1 MIAVITLL
9 LALGMTLV
17 ITRFATVALTLTGM
31 SRQSAQFQARSALT
45 GCGFTTAEAESVMKH
60 PVRRRVVMTLMLLGN
75 AGIVTVIATLI
86 ASISGASGG
95 WLVWTRN
102 IGIMAA
108 GIVFLLFIANSQWI
122 DRQMSPFIEWA
133 LKRFGRVQACDYASL
148 FRLANGYSISEML
161 VETDDWLANRTLIE
175 LNLPAEGVMVLGI
188 QRRGGDFV
196 GAPTGKSE
204 IRPGDTLIL
213 YGMIE
218 RIDELDA
225 RKADR
230 DGAAARR
237 AAVLEQQQVVE
248 EQESLDVE
256 DAEREET
263 ELELNS
269 VDISGEVE
277 GERVQS

>member
-9 LALGMTLV
+9 LAMGMTLV

-45 GCGFTTAEAESVMKH
+45 GCGFTTAESEAIMKH
-60 PVRRRVVMTLMLLGN
+60 PIRRRIILTLMLLGN
-75 AGIVTVIATLI
+75 AGIVTVIATLM
-86 ASISGASGG
+86 ASLSNSSGG
-95 WLVWTRN
+95 WLIWTRN
-102 IGIMAA
+102 IGIVA
-108 GIVFLLFIANSQWI
+108 GGVTVLLFIANSQWI

-148 FRLANGYSISEML
+148 FRFANGYSISEML
-161 VETDDWLANRTLIE
+161 VEEDDWLANRTLIE

-188 QRRGGDFV
+188 QRSEGYV

-204 IRPGDTLIL
+204 LRPGDTLIL
-213 YGMIE
+213 YGMID

-237 AAVLEQQQVVE
+237 AAVLEQQHVVA
-248 EQESLDVE
+248 EQERELSELPEEEVVA
-256 DAEREET
+256 DA
-263 ELELNS
+263 
-269 VDISGEVE
+269 
-277 GERVQS
+277 

>member
-9 LALGMTLV
+9 LALGMTMV

-45 GCGFTTAEAESVMKH
+45 GCGFTTNESEAIMGH
-60 PVRRRVVMTLMLLGN
+60 PVRRRIVLTLMLLGN

-86 ASISGASGG
+86 ASLSGASGG
-95 WLVWTRN
+95 MLEWARN
-102 IGIMAA
+102 LGIMAA
-108 GIVFLLFIANSQWI
+108 GIVLLLFIANSQWI
-122 DRQMSPFIEWA
+122 DRQMSPVIEWA
-133 LKRFGRVQACDYASL
+133 LLRFGRVQACDYASL

-161 VETDDWLANRTLIE
+161 VEEDDWLANRTLIE
-175 LNLPAEGVMVLGI
+175 LNLPAEGVMVLGV
-188 QRRGGDFV
+188 QRGEGTFV
-196 GAPTGKSE
+196 GAPTGKTE

-230 DGAAARR
+230 AGAAARR
-237 AAVLEQQQVVE
+237 AAVIEQQQVVQ
-248 EQESLDVE
+248 EQERE
-256 DAEREET
+256 DDEEDEVGET
-263 ELELNS
+263 EQAEAN
-269 VDISGEVE
+269 VG
-277 GERVQS
+277 G